1 MRPRRVVLDTN
12 IVLMPITRPG
22 SNDSG
27 LVQEW
32 QTGNIIP
39 LTSEETET
47 ELIDK
52 LSEPRFGLDEEQ
64 VNNIAAIY
72 LDYCVRVDIP
82 EPPPDT
88 PKCNDPSDQKFLI
101 LAYHVRADALV
112 SNDNQVLALKPESE
126 IPILNL
132 SEFTRAILH
141 T

>member
-1 MRPRRVVLDTN
+1 MVLDTN
-12 IVLMPITRPG
+12 IVLKPLINPR
-22 SNDSG
+22 SG
-27 LVQEW
+27 FLWLVPEW

-39 LTSEETET
+39 LTSEETEA

-52 LSEPRFGLDEEQ
+52 LSDPRFGLDDEEIP
-64 VNNIAAIY
+64 NIAAIY
-72 LDYCVRVDIP
+72 LDHCVRVEIP
-82 EPPPDT
+82 EPHPDT

-126 IPILNL
+126 IPILNS